1 MQKNPSVRSDIRS
14 GLTVSLVSFAVNLTL
29 AILKLVCG
37 ILGNAPSLV
46 SDAAHS
52 ASDLFSTS
60 VLLIGLRLS
69 AKAPDEK
76 HPYGH
81 ERFECLASIML
92 SGILLVTGFAIGI
105 TAARSILSGVYLTV
119 TPPRAI
125 AVAVAIVSIIGKLSL
140 SRYMRKKAKSISSTA
155 LRAESLHQISDALAS
170 LFALVGI
177 ILSIIGLPL
186 FEPLASILI
195 AGFLINASIGIF
207 REASEGILDRSAGSE
222 IEELLITAIE
232 ELDSTVSVSKIAT
245 RLFGSR
251 IYAEIELSL
260 DESLSLAECE
270 KLVSRMKAE
279 ILVTLPELKGCTVA
293 ASPRKNP

>member
-14 GLTVSLVSFAVNLTL
+14 GLTVSLVCFAVNLTL

-125 AVAVAIVSIIGKLSL
+125 AVVVAIVSIKIG
-140 SRYMRKKAKSISSTA
+140 
-155 LRAESLHQISDALAS
+155 RAH
-170 LFALVGI
+170 V
-177 ILSIIGLPL
+177 
-186 FEPLASILI
+186 
-195 AGFLINASIGIF
+195 
-207 REASEGILDRSAGSE
+207 
-222 IEELLITAIE
+222 
-232 ELDSTVSVSKIAT
+232 
-245 RLFGSR
+245 
-251 IYAEIELSL
+251 
-260 DESLSLAECE
+260 
-270 KLVSRMKAE
+270 
-279 ILVTLPELKGCTVA
+279 
-293 ASPRKNP
+293 